1 MQKTQSFPI
10 AILSGFVMCLLA
22 ATSFAGEH
30 GAHVRE
36 RADAPTME
44 SSASGCARSAD
55 NTFCWMSPDI
65 GQAWASGYTGS
76 GVSITIVDDF
86 RSSEVIDGDLG
97 RGQQRQQ
104 HGEWVFE
111 AADMVAPG
119 ANMFCVEYGQQPLIA
134 LKDGLNVVNLSYGYR
149 EPVARSSFQQSLVNA
164 ALAGNAVFTKSAG
177 NDSTP
182 VGTVNTAG
190 DFDYLAASLM
200 GAPSTIFVGAL
211 DHNGTPENKAT
222 LASYSNYPGS
232 NTEVQNQFLTVGV
245 EGDKTGLFG
254 TSHGV
259 PVISGYSAILGNK
272 FPTATPT
279 QIANQLLDT
288 ARTDTLVNYNAATY
302 GRGEA
307 SLSRALAPD
316 WIR

>member
-1 MQKTQSFPI
+1 MQKTQLFPI
-10 AILSGFVMCLLA
+10 AILSGLVMCLLA
-22 ATSFAGEH
+22 ATGFAGEH
-30 GAHVRE
+30 GAHVKGS
-36 RADAPTME
+36 ADAPTME
-44 SSASGCARSAD
+44 SSASRCAQNAD
-55 NTFCWMSPDI
+55 DTFCWMGPDI

-97 RGQQRQQ
+97 LGPQRQR
-104 HGEWVFE
+104 HGEWVFD
-111 AADMVAPG
+111 AAGMVAPG
-119 ANMFCVEYGQQPLIA
+119 ANMFRNEYAQPTSIA
-134 LKDGLNVVNLSYGYR
+134 LQDGLNVFNLSYAHL
-149 EPVARSSFQQSLVNA
+149 EPVARSSLQQSIVDA
-164 ALAGNAVFTKSAG
+164 ALAGDAVFTKAAG
-177 NDSTP
+177 NDAAP
-182 VGTVNTAG
+182 VGTVNSAG

-211 DHNGTPENKAT
+211 EHNGTPENKAS

-232 NTEVQNQFLTVGV
+232 NREVQNQFLTVGV

-254 TSHGV
+254 TSLGA
-259 PVISGYSAILGNK
+259 PVISGYSAILGSK
-272 FPTATPT
+272 FPSATPT

-288 ARTDTLVNYNAATY
+288 ARTDTLVNYNSRTY

>member
-1 MQKTQSFPI
+1 MQKSLLFPI
-10 AILSGFVMCLLA
+10 AFLSGLVMCLLA
-22 ATSFAGEH
+22 ATGFAGET
-30 GAHVRE
+30 GAHVKG
-36 RADAPTME
+36 RADTPTME
-44 SSASGCARSAD
+44 SSASACAQNAD

-86 RSSEVIDGDLG
+86 RSSDMVDGDLG
-97 RGQQRQQ
+97 RGPQRQR

-111 AADMVAPG
+111 EAGMVAPG
-119 ANMFCVEYGQQPLIA
+119 ANMFRNAYIQEAPIA
-134 LKDGLNVVNLSYGYR
+134 LHDGLNVINLSYSYP
-149 EPVARSSFQQSLVNA
+149 EPVSRSPLEQSIVDAAR
-164 ALAGNAVFTKSAG
+164 AGNAVVAKSAG
-177 NDSTP
+177 NDGIRM
-182 VGTVNTAG
+182 GTVNSKG
-190 DFDYLAASLM
+190 DADYLAVSLF
-200 GAPSTIFVGAL
+200 GTPSTIFVGAL
-211 DHNGTPENKAT
+211 DHNGTPENKAS
-222 LASYSNYPGS
+222 LASYSNYAGS
-232 NTEVQNQFLTVGV
+232 NPQVQNQFLTVGV

-272 FPTATPT
+272 FPSATPT